1 MSLPTQVYTVS
12 QTRQIENKAFHTIS
26 EYNLMKRAGQ
36 AAFDYIQSKVKKE
49 NAIIVFC
56 GKGNNGGDGFVVASL
71 AKQAGYLVTLY
82 EVDDLSRQSA
92 IAHHAKVSAIS
103 SGVTPIAYSNE
114 IEIPSD
120 ALIVDALLGIGLTG
134 TVRPFYY
141 NIIEH
146 INKAPNK
153 VLSLDVPS
161 GLHADSGLPLGIA
174 IEATYTISFMTLKQG
189 LVKGQAGSYC
199 GELLVQTLDI
209 DPTCFEEDVP
219 AYLRLD
225 VQELHRKLPKRLCDS
240 HKGAHGHVLVVG
252 GDLGMAGAVT
262 MAAEAAERCG
272 AGLVT
277 VATRPENRDA
287 IITRRPEIMV
297 EGIISPLELL
307 PLLENK
313 TVIICGPGIGQSEWA
328 RKLVEIVIESSLPK
342 VIDADGL
349 TLLSQDPPMF
359 PLEETVLT
367 PHPGEAGKL
376 LDQSSDMIQSDRD
389 QAILSLVNT
398 YQACCVLK
406 GYASLV
412 TMPNHPLW
420 ICTDGNSGMA
430 TAGMGDILSGV
441 IGSLMAQG
449 LSAFDAARLGTVLH
463 AVAGDKAASRR
474 GERGIIA
481 TDLLPELQELVNY

>member
-1 MSLPTQVYTVS
+1 
-12 QTRQIENKAFHTIS
+12 TRQIENKAFHTIS

-174 IEATYTISFMTLKQG
+174 IEATYTISFMTLKQ
-189 LVKGQAGSYC
+189 
-199 GELLVQTLDI
+199 
-209 DPTCFEEDVP
+209 
-219 AYLRLD
+219 
-225 VQELHRKLPKRLCDS
+225 
-240 HKGAHGHVLVVG
+240 
-252 GDLGMAGAVT
+252 
-262 MAAEAAERCG
+262 
-272 AGLVT
+272 
-277 VATRPENRDA
+277 
-287 IITRRPEIMV
+287 
-297 EGIISPLELL
+297 
-307 PLLENK
+307 
-313 TVIICGPGIGQSEWA
+313 
-328 RKLVEIVIESSLPK
+328 
-342 VIDADGL
+342 
-349 TLLSQDPPMF
+349 
-359 PLEETVLT
+359 
-367 PHPGEAGKL
+367 
-376 LDQSSDMIQSDRD
+376 
-389 QAILSLVNT
+389 
-398 YQACCVLK
+398 
-406 GYASLV
+406 
-412 TMPNHPLW
+412 
-420 ICTDGNSGMA
+420 
-430 TAGMGDILSGV
+430 
-441 IGSLMAQG
+441 
-449 LSAFDAARLGTVLH
+449 
-463 AVAGDKAASRR
+463 
-474 GERGIIA
+474 
-481 TDLLPELQELVNY
+481 